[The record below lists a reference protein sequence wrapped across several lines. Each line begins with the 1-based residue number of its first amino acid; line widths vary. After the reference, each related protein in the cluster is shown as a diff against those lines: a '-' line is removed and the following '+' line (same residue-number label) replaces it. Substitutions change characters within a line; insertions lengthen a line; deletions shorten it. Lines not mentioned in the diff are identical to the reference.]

1 MDSELADIAVQLYTG
16 SPTDFVTARNSRAA
30 RTADPVLA
38 ARIRGLKK
46 PSVAAWVVNVFAHER
61 AAQLAEALEL
71 AEELREAQADLDARA
86 LAQLGRDR
94 RALTNRLAA
103 DAADLAE
110 ARGQRI
116 TSSTR
121 DAVQQTI
128 SAAFFDPT
136 AAAAVA
142 SARLVRELEPAGA
155 FADIADSIVGGG
167 APDAPAVAAKP
178 LDEVTAR
185 RKRRDAERAVRDAE
199 RAHDRVA
206 REATRADRALRDAV
220 LHVDELT
227 RREQELESELAK
239 VRVDAKRARGDA
251 EKAEIEQEALAHRMR
266 DADSD
271 LRAAKD
277 ALDRLAGDGK
287 GPPPQ

>member
-16 SPTDFVTARNSRAA
+16 APADFVTARNARAA
-30 RTADPVLA
+30 DTDDPALA

-61 AAQLAEALEL
+61 SSRLAEALEL
-71 AEELREAQADLDARA
+71 AEELREAQEDLDARA

-103 DAADLAE
+103 DAVELAE

-116 TSSTR
+116 TASTR
-121 DAVQQTI
+121 EAVQQTI

-142 SARLVRELEPAGA
+142 SARLVRELEPAGT

-167 APDAPAVAAKP
+167 APDTPKVAAKP

-185 RKRRDAERAVRDAE
+185 RERRDAERAVREAE
-199 RAHDRVA
+199 KAHDRVA
-206 REATRADRALRDAV
+206 REAATADRTLRDAV
-220 LHVDELT
+220 VKIEDLADRERELEADLET
-227 RREQELESELAK
+227 VRRE
-239 VRVDAKRARGDA
+239 AKRAREDA
-251 EKAEIEQEALAHRMR
+251 EKAETEQQTLAQRVQESE
-266 DADSD
+266 DD
-271 LRAAKD
+271 LRAAQD
-277 ALDRLAGDGK
+277 ALDRLARH
-287 GPPPQ
+287 

>member
-1 MDSELADIAVQLYTG
+1 MDSELADIAVTLYTG
-16 SPTDFVTARNSRAA
+16 SPTEFTTARNARAA
-30 RTADPVLA
+30 DTDDPALA
-38 ARIRGLKK
+38 TRIRALKK

-61 AAQLAEALEL
+61 SSQLGEALLL

-103 DAADLAE
+103 DAAELAE

-116 TSSTR
+116 TASTR
-121 DAVQQTI
+121 EAVQQTI

-142 SARLVRELEPAGA
+142 SARLVRELEPAGT

-178 LDEVTAR
+178 LDEVKAR
-185 RKRRDAERAVRDAE
+185 RERRDAERTVREAE
-199 RAHDRVA
+199 RTHDRVV
-206 REATRADRALRDAV
+206 REAATTDRALRDASV
-220 LHVDELT
+220 RVDELT
-227 RREQELESELAK
+227 HREQDLEAELAK
-239 VRVDAKRARGDA
+239 VRRDAKRARGEA
-251 EKAEIEQEALAHRMR
+251 EKAETEQEALAQRVR
-266 DADSD
+266 DAEDD
-271 LRAAKD
+271 LRAARD
-277 ALDRLAGDGK
+277 ALDGLANA
-287 GPPPQ
+287 

>member
-16 SPTDFVTARNSRAA
+16 SPTDFVTARNSCAA
-30 RTADPVLA
+30 DTDDPSLA
-38 ARIRGLKK
+38 TRIRGLKK

-61 AAQLAEALEL
+61 ASRLAEALEL

-94 RALTNRLAA
+94 RALTDRLAA
-103 DAADLAE
+103 DAVELAE
-110 ARGQRI
+110 TRGQRI
-116 TSSTR
+116 TASTR
-121 DAVQQTI
+121 EAVQQTI

-142 SARLVRELEPAGA
+142 SARLVRELEPAGT

-185 RKRRDAERAVRDAE
+185 RERRDAERAVREAE
-199 RAHDRVA
+199 KAHDRVA
-206 REATRADRALRDAV
+206 REAATADRTLRDAV
-220 LHVDELT
+220 VKIEDLADRERELEADLET
-227 RREQELESELAK
+227 VRRE
-239 VRVDAKRARGDA
+239 AKRAREDA
-251 EKAEIEQEALAHRMR
+251 EKAETEQQTLAQRVQESE
-266 DADSD
+266 DE
-271 LRAAKD
+271 LRAAQD
-277 ALDRLAGDGK
+277 ALDRLARH
-287 GPPPQ
+287 

>member
-1 MDSELADIAVQLYTG
+1 MDSELADVAVQLYTG

-30 RTADPVLA
+30 HAHDPDLA

-71 AEELREAQADLDARA
+71 AEELREAQADLDAGA

-94 RALTNRLAA
+94 RALTTRLAK
-103 DAADLAE
+103 DAAELAE

-116 TSSTR
+116 TASTR

-142 SARLVRELEPAGA
+142 SARLVRELEPAGT
-155 FADIADSIVGGG
+155 FADIADSIVGGD
-167 APDAPAVAAKP
+167 APDAPAVVAKP

-199 RAHDRVA
+199 SAHDRVA

-239 VRVDAKRARGDA
+239 VRVDAKRARDDA
-251 EKAEIEQEALAHRMR
+251 EKAETEQGALAHRMR
-266 DADSD
+266 CADDD
-271 LRAAKD
+271 LRAARD
-277 ALDRLAGDGK
+277 ALDRLVGD
-287 GPPPQ
+287 